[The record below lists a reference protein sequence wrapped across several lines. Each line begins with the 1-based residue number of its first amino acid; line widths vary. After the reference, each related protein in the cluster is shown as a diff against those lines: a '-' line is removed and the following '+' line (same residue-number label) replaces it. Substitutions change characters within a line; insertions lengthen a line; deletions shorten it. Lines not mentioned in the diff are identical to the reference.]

1 MQSADIEFYKTDAAD
16 VELLSRL
23 IRSIRNEVLSIPVVV
38 FIKIS
43 VPITRS
49 KPLKPVIPHLAAL
62 FQNKMIG

>member
-1 MQSADIEFYKTDAAD
+1 MQSTDIEFYKTDAAD

-43 VPITRS
+43 APITRS

-62 FQNKMIG
+62 FQNKTIG